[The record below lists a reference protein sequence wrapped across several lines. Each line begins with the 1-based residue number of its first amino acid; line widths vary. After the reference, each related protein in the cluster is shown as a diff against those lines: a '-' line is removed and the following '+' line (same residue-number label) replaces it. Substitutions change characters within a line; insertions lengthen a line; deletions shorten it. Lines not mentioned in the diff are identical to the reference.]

1 MRRRVIIHTLVILL
15 ILIVGA
21 SPLIAAFAAGAI
33 ADANGC
39 TLHEGFVNP
48 CIINGED
55 WGETLYTLFVLGW
68 LAIGTIPIAVIA
80 ALVYLAAV
88 VIIALVLHFRR
99 RAKAAADAAQLE
111 SGDGSPSG
119 AA

>member
-1 MRRRVIIHTLVILL
+1 MRRQVIIHTLIFLL

-55 WGETLYTLFVLGW
+55 WGETLYTLFVLSW
-68 LAIGTIPIAVIA
+68 LAIGTLPIAVIA
-80 ALVYLAAV
+80 ALVYLAV
-88 VIIALVLHFRR
+88 VIIIAIILRVRR
-99 RAKAAADAAQLE
+99 RAQRAAAQSAVGNEAA
-111 SGDGSPSG
+111 PSL
-119 AA
+119 